1 MYFVYRLLLIL
12 GFLILL
18 PRFLV
23 DALRHGKYVSGFG
36 ERLGTLRP
44 LKRKGPIVWLHC
56 VSVGESQAA
65 RPLVQGIR
73 KRFPDYTI
81 VVSTITLT
89 GQKLAR
95 EIFKSEA
102 ARVFYF
108 PFDMRSTVRRA
119 LDAINPSAVLIME
132 TEIWPGFLHEC
143 QDRRIPVAIVNG
155 RLSQQSFRRYRWIR
169 GFLERVLRGISV
181 AVMQTEEDAQRIRAL
196 GLHAERVFVSGNLK
210 FDAGGMALSHSL
222 IGELR
227 QRFNLAN
234 AAPLIVAAST
244 HAPEE
249 RLILEA
255 FRQTRASSAA
265 KPRLMLAPRH
275 PERFAEVASM
285 LEKSGL
291 TWRRRTSLAD
301 PSDEDCDVILLDTIG
316 ELPAIYALGS
326 VVFVGGSI
334 AKSGGHNILEPA
346 AAGAAIITGAH
357 THNFETIVKTFVKQ
371 GAIVQ
376 LRPGSDRE
384 ATTELASVF
393 IELLANDQRRHEV
406 GRRARALVEQNLG
419 ATERTLKLL
428 DSILTIHPTQD
439 PLESARAEGART
451 A

>member
-1 MYFVYRLLLIL
+1 MYFVYRLLLTL
-12 GFLILL
+12 GFLVLL
-18 PRFLV
+18 PRFV
-23 DALRHGKYVSGFG
+23 IDALRHGKYVSGFG
-36 ERLGTLRP
+36 ERLGTLPP
-44 LKRKGPIVWLHC
+44 LKGKGPIVWLHC

-73 KRFPDYTI
+73 KRFPDHTI

-102 ARVFYF
+102 SRVFYF
-108 PFDMRSTVRRA
+108 PFDMRWTVRRA

-132 TEIWPGFLHEC
+132 TEIWPVFLHEC
-143 QDRRIPVAIVNG
+143 QERRIPVAIVNG
-155 RLSQQSFRRYRWIR
+155 RLSQQSFRRYLWIR
-169 GFLERVLRGISV
+169 GFLERVLQGLSL
-181 AVMQTEEDAQRIRAL
+181 AVMQTQEDAQRIRAL
-196 GLHAERVFVSGNLK
+196 GVHSEQVFVSGSLK
-210 FDAGGMALSHSL
+210 FDAGGMAPSHSL

-227 QRFNLAN
+227 QRFKLAN

-255 FRQTRASSAA
+255 FQQTRASSAP
-265 KPRLMLAPRH
+265 KPRLLLAPRH
-275 PERFAEVASM
+275 PERFQEVASL

-291 TWRRRTSLAD
+291 TWRRRTSLAI
-301 PSDEDCDVILLDTIG
+301 PADEDCDVILLDTIG
-316 ELPAIYALGS
+316 ELSAIYALGS

-346 AAGAAIITGAH
+346 AVGAAIITGAH
-357 THNFETIVKTFVKQ
+357 THNFETIVKAFVKQ

-376 LRPGSDRE
+376 LRPLSDRE
-384 ATTELASVF
+384 ATDELASVF
-393 IELLANDQRRHEV
+393 IELLANDQRRHEL
-406 GRRARALVEQNLG
+406 GRRANALVEQNLG
-419 ATERTLKLL
+419 ATDRTLNLL
-428 DSILTIHPTQD
+428 DSILTIPATHD
-439 PLESARAEGART
+439 PLESVRAEGAHT

>member
-1 MYFVYRLLLIL
+1 MYFVYRLLLTL
-12 GFLILL
+12 GFLVLL

-36 ERLGTLRP
+36 ERLGTLAP
-44 LKRKGPIVWLHC
+44 LKGKAPIVWLHC

-73 KRFPDYTI
+73 KRFPDHTI

-102 ARVFYF
+102 SRVFYF
-108 PFDMRSTVRRA
+108 PFDMRWTVRRA

-143 QDRRIPVAIVNG
+143 QERRIPVAIVNG
-155 RLSQQSFRRYRWIR
+155 RLSQQSFRRYLWIR
-169 GFLERVLRGISV
+169 GFLERVLQGLSL
-181 AVMQTEEDAQRIRAL
+181 AVMQTQEDAQRIRAL
-196 GLHAERVFVSGNLK
+196 GVSSAKVFVSGSLK
-210 FDAGGMALSHSL
+210 FDAGGMAPSHSL
-222 IGELR
+222 IGEFR

-255 FRQTRASSAA
+255 FQQTGASSAA
-265 KPRLMLAPRH
+265 KPRLLLAPRH
-275 PERFAEVASM
+275 PERFLEVASL

-291 TWRRRTSLAD
+291 TWRRRTSLAV
-301 PSDEDCDVILLDTIG
+301 PADEDCDVILLDTIG
-316 ELPAIYALGS
+316 ELSAIYALGS

-334 AKSGGHNILEPA
+334 AKSGGHNMLEPA
-346 AAGAAIITGAH
+346 AVGAAIITGAH
-357 THNFETIVKTFVKQ
+357 THNFETIVKAFVKQ

-376 LRPGSDRE
+376 LRPLSDRE
-384 ATTELASVF
+384 ATDELASVF
-393 IELLANDQRRHEV
+393 IELLANDQRRHEL

-419 ATERTLKLL
+419 ATERTLNLL

-439 PLESARAEGART
+439 PLESVRAEGAHT